1 MWELF
6 IALFGGAYLASK
18 ASSDKRRTRAA
29 IKKIEDDQKKLEIF
43 RKSVTNNEMVSY
55 VNDYMCIDD
64 SGEKIEEELKELFSL
79 IPELNGMEKYWRCY
93 NNSPPAGNWLFIELI
108 LCVNRGCV
116 PLTKQFD
123 FTVYPYYIGN
133 NLNGTL
139 IIVYCAS
146 SAMTYYVSK
155 GFFDTIPKTLDEAAR
170 VDGATRMQVFYKV
183 IMPLS
188 GSIVIYTIL
197 LGFMA
202 PWGDFMLA
210 SYIIHENS
218 AGMSVAVGMFEW
230 LNKTILNTNY
240 TMFCAAGVVVAIPV
254 TVVFLALQ
262 KYYVEGVT
270 GGAVKG

>member
-55 VNDYMCIDD
+55 VNDYMCMDD

-108 LCVNRGCV
+108 LCINRGCV

-133 NLNGTL
+133 HINGT
-139 IIVYCAS
+139 
-146 SAMTYYVSK
+146 
-155 GFFDTIPKTLDEAAR
+155 PK
-170 VDGATRMQVFYKV
+170 Y
-183 IMPLS
+183 
-188 GSIVIYTIL
+188 
-197 LGFMA
+197 
-202 PWGDFMLA
+202 
-210 SYIIHENS
+210 
-218 AGMSVAVGMFEW
+218 
-230 LNKTILNTNY
+230 
-240 TMFCAAGVVVAIPV
+240 VAISEESCK
-254 TVVFLALQ
+254 VFA
-262 KYYVEGVT
+262 KWIVERLSIYGIKINLVYNKS
-270 GGAVKG
+270 GWINNLKWAYEEQ